1 MSKLIDQF
9 SFDWDEENEGQ
20 EPGASVNPKT
30 LSDDRATLLYL
41 IDTMNKNLFDF
52 DGHPVRKTRGVLDQ
66 FAKELI
72 SSSKEQSER
81 VLFRFRQFFSS
92 YRIDEYTYIQKTF
105 EDFRGIIWDFI
116 DQLSEDIAYE
126 ENADNEVKENLSQLR
141 EAVEANSI
149 DSLKQQSRQFIDFYM
164 EHQSNRDNRRSKKI
178 SQMQKSLSVVKKKLV
193 QANENMRLDHLTGAY
208 NRKSF
213 DEKIQQYTKL
223 GDLSGGT
230 ISMLTLDIDFFK
242 KINDN
247 YGHPIGDYILVE
259 CVNLLKEV
267 FHRDTDFVARVGGEE
282 FSILLPDHKTEHAVK
297 KAEELVQRVRK
308 EVFVKDNMRLN
319 FTVSVGIAE
328 RLPNENIEHW
338 MKRADQALYKS
349 KNDGRDRYTIAEKL
363 VLADSDV
370 A

>member
-1 MSKLIDQF
+1 
-9 SFDWDEENEGQ
+9 
-20 EPGASVNPKT
+20 
-30 LSDDRATLLYL
+30 
-41 IDTMNKNLFDF
+41 
-52 DGHPVRKTRGVLDQ
+52 
-66 FAKELI
+66 
-72 SSSKEQSER
+72 
-81 VLFRFRQFFSS
+81 
-92 YRIDEYTYIQKTF
+92 
-105 EDFRGIIWDFI
+105 
-116 DQLSEDIAYE
+116 
-126 ENADNEVKENLSQLR
+126 DNEVKENLSQLR

-297 KAEELVQRVRK
+297 KAEELIQRVRK

-319 FTVSVGIAE
+319 FTVS
-328 RLPNENIEHW
+328 
-338 MKRADQALYKS
+338 
-349 KNDGRDRYTIAEKL
+349 
-363 VLADSDV
+363 
-370 A
+370 